1 MKKIGLLIFSIILAT
16 SCVFADCNK
25 TNAPVKEWYSIP
37 PQQKSCDKPIQKP
50 CDNPCE
56 KKMYTRECPKD
67 TFLCTGKEI
76 DELFKCI
83 GLSET
88 QICNAKKFQD
98 KYETEVLSLNE
109 RIKCEQKNLYEMKK
123 ACNKGSEYRKTKKV
137 IKDLK
142 SERKKI
148 CKCYEKQFKETLSDE
163 QRHSYNK
170 YTK

>member
-1 MKKIGLLIFSIILAT
+1 MKKIGLLIFSIILA
-16 SCVFADCNK
+16 SLCAFADCNQP
-25 TNAPVKEWYSIP
+25 NAPVREWYTISP
-37 PQQKSCDKPIQKP
+37 QKSCEKP

-88 QICNAKKFQD
+88 QICNAKKLQD

-109 RIKCEQKNLYEMKK
+109 RIKCENKNLSDLKRS
-123 ACNKGSEYRKTKKV
+123 CNKGSEYRKTKRT

-142 SERKKI
+142 KERKKI

-163 QRHSYNK
+163 QRHAYNK